1 MKKSLYK
8 IDNDY
13 LELMQEIESMD
24 GEITEDAEKRLI
36 INKHELQTKSIAY
49 LQLIRTKEGMN
60 LMISEEIKRLQ
71 ALKKRNDNIV
81 ARLNNNLLNA
91 VKIHGEFGTPLNKF
105 GSRKST
111 SVEVED
117 VNSLPK
123 EFKII
128 KETEQADKKKIK
140 EALKNG
146 EKIKGCSIKENIN
159 LKIN

>member
-81 ARLNNNLLNA
+81 SRLNNNLLNA
-91 VKIHGEFGTPLNKF
+91 VKIHGDIKTPFNTFGT
-105 GSRKST
+105 RKST
-111 SVEVED
+111 TLEVED
-117 VNSLPK
+117 VNALPK
-123 EFKII
+123 EYKVI
-128 KETEQADKKKIK
+128 KVTEQADKNKIK
-140 EALKNG
+140 QVLKMG
-146 EKIKGCSIKENIN
+146 EKIKGCSLKTNIN